1 MGLGLAAVVV
11 PFPRESRGRPP
22 WRVRKGKSPAKRLL
36 KAPILLKADVS
47 ELDEGWSDGEIIKA
61 LNTNAPLVYLVR
73 KQLVE
78 DGFEAA
84 LSRKQRTT
92 PATSRIFDG
101 EKEPRLIALAC
112 STPPKGYGRCTL
124 RLLEKKVVELEI
136 VESTSDNTI
145 GQTQKKML
153 KPRVK
158 EQWVIPPQENSAFVA
173 AMEDVLDVYQRPR
186 DPIRPSIRCVSTRRS
201 TPSRGAVPG
210 FIRARLRMGWL
221 PAGRGC
227 GWM

>member
-1 MGLGLAAVVV
+1 MA
-11 PFPRESRGRPP
+11 SS
-22 WRVRKGKSPAKRLL
+22 K
-36 KAPILLKADVS
+36 
-47 ELDEGWSDGEIIKA
+47 
-61 LNTNAPLVYLVR
+61 
-73 KQLVE
+73 
-78 DGFEAA
+78 
-84 LSRKQRTT
+84 
-92 PATSRIFDG
+92 G
-101 EKEPRLIALAC
+101 EKSGEA
-112 STPPKGYGRCTL
+112 
-124 RLLEKKVVELEI
+124 I
-136 VESTSDNTI
+136 VESADSIESRRFRTRRRLERRGNHRGVEYERPAGLSGAQAI
-145 GQTQKKML
+145 GGRRVRGGIEPQATDDSGNSANFRRRERTAIDRLGVLHAAEGLRALDIATAGKEGSRIGNRRIRQRQHDQADAKKML
-153 KPRVK
+153 NPRVK

>member
-1 MGLGLAAVVV
+1 VV
-11 PFPRESRGRPP
+11 PFPCESRGRPP

-92 PATSRIFDG
+92 PATPRIFDG
-101 EKEPRLIALAC
+101 EKEAGLIALAC
-112 STPPKGYGRCTL
+112 STPPKGYGRWTL
-124 RLLEKKVVELEI
+124 RLLEKKVVER
-136 VESTSDNTI
+136 
-145 GQTQKKML
+145 
-153 KPRVK
+153 KPRKTRSPGYMATKPSTYHERRPAISWRNCCGALIRYV
-158 EQWVIPPQENSAFVA
+158 VA
-173 AMEDVLDVYQRPR
+173 RAR
-186 DPIRPSIRCVSTRRS
+186 
-201 TPSRGAVPG
+201 SRGKSSGLAFIVQPG
-210 FIRARLRMGWL
+210 QPHLMQSR
-221 PAGRGC
+221 PASV
-227 GWM
+227 

>member
-1 MGLGLAAVVV
+1 MAAVVV
-11 PFPRESRGRPP
+11 PFPCESRGRPP

-112 STPPKGYGRCTL
+112 STPPKGYGRWTL

-136 VESTSDNTI
+136 RFRQRQHNRADA
-145 GQTQKKML
+145 KKT
-153 KPRVK
+153 
-158 EQWVIPPQENSAFVA
+158 
-173 AMEDVLDVYQRPR
+173 
-186 DPIRPSIRCVSTRRS
+186 CS
-201 TPSRGAVPG
+201 TPTSRGNG
-210 FIRARLRMGWL
+210 SFRARRTV
-221 PAGRGC
+221 RS
-227 GWM
+227 